1 MDVVNY
7 NKVQISSMVKGAYK
21 KLKSFYFYDKT
32 LVYIK
37 KKIALFESD
46 NEEFTS
52 ALSKLAD
59 AIHNEDTA
67 FFDTLISKMD
77 FLVFPKNLVSCKSSG
92 SAIISNTDH
101 NKSIEKINFFIDVPV
116 ELLVVDCL
124 WMLMIAK
131 ITKENFSENK
141 YSYAGKFKKS
151 IFMSGNSDL
160 WSGIDFE
167 SNMCFQPYFENYSKW
182 QSDAIR
188 IIKQR
193 ANNGNLTMLNL
204 DLKSFYYSVRFN
216 FSSLDDRLSNDS
228 RLEEIIFLTN
238 QIEKLYLSYTAK
250 ISKYKKGIDT
260 RNNMTIFPIGLLSP
274 VILRELYLYK
284 FDNDIVNIFE
294 PLHYGRYVDDIIIVL
309 ETGVLP
315 NQIDEDYAV
324 KLLSEKGLISRKD
337 DRGNYSFRDFPNILI
352 QKRKMNCFYF
362 EKDNSN
368 VLLDIIKQRMKS
380 NSSEANLLPDFDIIK
395 GNFNE
400 IAYFYN
406 SIGGSNKIRDI
417 GIVQSNNYAAAR
429 SITSLKQL
437 IKNTQINSPEKEKI
451 EKFIQDIL
459 EFYRD
464 SASIEYMTSWT
475 SIFELLIQFK
485 SLSKDGSKQNFLA
498 NIFYLNIL
506 GFIQKLDFSMLDD
519 GEVFLSKKKTL
530 LNRLKRNLVDRLNT
544 SISLAMALDYSWSS
558 KRKQVENKKLAIEFR
573 KSNMFNHHMVTF
585 PLLNYLPFSLLK
597 DISLI
602 SIKESN
608 WSILLNSNLDSSQLK
623 WSPRFIHLDEFFIYQ
638 FIVATQREGVCA
650 TDYNKIDLVHD
661 YYIHYNGLLRFVHN
675 KVAQQIIQPIGDHR
689 VQLIDV
695 TVPNE
700 AKGKYLV
707 GLANTI
713 VKEADALESLR
724 NPCHKLSIEDK
735 ERMFRMI
742 NTAKLE
748 RANYL
753 TFPEF
758 FIPVLW
764 MKDIA
769 TFSKNNNMAIIAGL
783 RYIRNGRRAFNF
795 TTIIQP
801 CNINGFRNVVVLFRE
816 KNYYAP
822 EEKMYLNR
830 LGYSVQ
836 DQDIPSYFVVRA
848 NQMDYSSILC
858 YEFTDINSR
867 AILKSQ
873 IDVLFV
879 PQLNRDTNYFSSIVE
894 ATARDLHCFIVQAN
908 TSTYG
913 DSRITGPY
921 DTIHKNVVQ
930 IKGGIND
937 IVIVGKIELDNLK
950 RFRVAYLDALETA
963 QTHCHNCS
971 RLRGSRY
978 PDYFLPCKKCRY
990 NIEKNHI
997 KGVPPNFVIQD

>member
-1 MDVVNY
+1 MDY

-32 LVYIK
+32 LIYIK

-46 NEEFTS
+46 NKEFTG
-52 ALSKLAD
+52 ALSRLTD

-67 FFDTLISKMD
+67 FFDKLISKMD
-77 FLVFPKNLVSCKSSG
+77 FLVFPKSLMSCKSSG

-131 ITKENFSENK
+131 ITQENFFENK
-141 YSYAGKFKKS
+141 YSYAGKFKKT

-167 SNMCFQPYFENYSKW
+167 SNRCYQPYFENYSKW
-182 QSDAIR
+182 QSDAINT
-188 IIKQR
+188 IKQR
-193 ANNGNLTMLNL
+193 VNSENLAMLTL
-204 DLKSFYYSVRFN
+204 DLKSFYYSVRFD
-216 FSSLDDRLSNDS
+216 FSSLSNKLLNDS
-228 RLEEIIFLTN
+228 RLDEIVFLTN
-238 QIEKLYLSYTAK
+238 QIEKLYLSYTMK
-250 ISKYKKGIDT
+250 VSKYKKGIDT
-260 RNNMTIFPIGLLSP
+260 RNNATIFPIGLLSP
-274 VILRELYLYK
+274 VVLRELYLYK
-284 FDNDIVNIFE
+284 FDSDMVNVLE
-294 PLHYGRYVDDIIIVL
+294 PLHYGRYVDDILIVVK
-309 ETGVLP
+309 TSVSS
-315 NQIDEDYAV
+315 NQIDEDYV
-324 KLLSEKGLISRKD
+324 VRLLSEKGLISKKD
-337 DRGNYSFRDFPNILI
+337 DKGNHFFKNFPNILI

-362 EKDNSN
+362 ERNNSN
-368 VLLDIIKQRMKS
+368 VLLDIIKQMES

-395 GNFNE
+395 SNFNE

-417 GIVQSNNYAAAR
+417 DIIQSNNYAASR
-429 SITSLKQL
+429 SVTSLKQL
-437 IKNTQINSPEKEKI
+437 IKNTKINLPDKQKI
-451 EKFIQDIL
+451 EKFIRDIL

-464 SASIEYMTSWT
+464 SSSIEYMASWT

-485 SLSKDGSKQNFLA
+485 SLSNDRSKQNFLA
-498 NIFYLNIL
+498 NSFYFNIL
-506 GFIQKLDFSMLDD
+506 NFIQELNFDMLDE
-519 GEVFLSKKKTL
+519 GEVYLHKNKAL

-544 SISLAMALDYSWSS
+544 SISLAMALDYSWST

-585 PLLNYLPFSLLK
+585 PLLNYLPFVQLK

-602 SIKESN
+602 SIHESN
-608 WSILLNSNLDSSQLK
+608 WSTLLNSNLDTSQLR
-623 WSPRFIHLDEFFIYQ
+623 WSPRFIHLDEFFIFQ
-638 FIVATQREGVCA
+638 FMVATQRVNGCA
-650 TDYNKIDLVHD
+650 TDYNKIDVLHD
-661 YYIHYNGLLRFVHN
+661 YYIYYNGLARYVHN
-675 KVAQQIIQPIGDHR
+675 KVAQQIIQPIGDHK

-695 TVPNE
+695 SIPNE
-700 AKGKYLV
+700 VNGKYLV

-713 VKEADALESLR
+713 VKETDALESLR
-724 NPCHKLSIEDK
+724 NPSHKLSIKDK
-735 ERMFRMI
+735 ERLFRMI

-748 RANYL
+748 GANYL

-764 MKDIA
+764 MKDVA
-769 TFSKNNNMAIIAGL
+769 TFAKNNNMVVVAGL
-783 RYIRNGRRAFNF
+783 RYISNGKRAFNF

-801 CNINGFRNVVVLFRE
+801 CNINRFRNVVILFRE

-830 LGYSVQ
+830 LGYSVK
-836 DQDIPSYFVVRA
+836 DQDTPSYFVVHA
-848 NQMDYSSILC
+848 SYMDYSSILC

-921 DTIHKNVVQ
+921 DTIHKNIIQV
-930 IKGGIND
+930 KGGIND

-950 RFRVAYLDALETA
+950 RFRIAYLDAMETS
-963 QTHCHNCS
+963 QGYCHNCS
-971 RLRGSRY
+971 KLRRCTY
-978 PDYFLPCKKCRY
+978 PDYFLPCKKCHY
-990 NIEKNHI
+990 NIEKNYI